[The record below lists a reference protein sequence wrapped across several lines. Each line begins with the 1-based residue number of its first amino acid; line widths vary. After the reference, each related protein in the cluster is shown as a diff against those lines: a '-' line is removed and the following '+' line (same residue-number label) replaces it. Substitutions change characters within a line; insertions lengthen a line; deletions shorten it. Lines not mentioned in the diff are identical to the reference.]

1 MGRKF
6 KRTDIGFLERK
17 GWKIW
22 RSQLDID
29 CYFSEEKE
37 AKMFKNFW
45 KKYDRQDNPK
55 IILSEASRFEVLDD
69 IRRYTKEHKNLQVY
83 TCLESIDGET
93 GFSYDWDDDNKVKN
107 AIDLRDIEIYDK
119 FIETLKESLKEEV
132 GNYLGD
138 VHKFISHL
146 EFNVVITD
154 FKEFE
159 VTASILGVKLDLNS
173 EFGPYGL
180 FESAA
185 RLNSFNPY
193 NDLGIEMKDEDILKS
208 FGLNGLRIPNFDEF
222 VTYITSLV
230 KWEFLKFFHFEEG
243 KIVKEAAKAKWN
255 DVKQTIKHYVDK
267 MNTRHKREEA
277 ESLENKRLGEIF
289 LSNWSQE
296 RVNKEITIENFDS
309 SIFGEPGKIVTLRN
323 VSFIKGTPVVAILEL
338 KDHWQKFEVYT
349 ENKDLLAQYEANVKA
364 RMEEVRREREEKEA
378 WAHILD
384 NWEPF

>member
-69 IRRYTKEHKNLQVY
+69 IRRYNKEHKNLQVY

-173 EFGPYGL
+173 EFGHYGL
-180 FESAA
+180 FKSAA

-230 KWEFLKFFHFEEG
+230 KLEFLKFFHFEEG

-255 DVKQTIKHYVDK
+255 DVKQTIKHHVDK

-277 ESLENKRLGEIF
+277 ESIENKRLGDIF
-289 LSNWSQE
+289 LDEWDQE
-296 RVNKEITIENFDS
+296 RINKEVTIENFNP
-309 SIFGEPGKIVTLRN
+309 SIFGEAGKIVTLEDVFN
-323 VSFIKGTPVVAILEL
+323 FEGKPVEATLKLKGNYQEFKVFTGDA
-338 KDHWQKFEVYT
+338 
-349 ENKDLLAQYEANVKA
+349 DLRARYEAYVRA
-364 RMEEVRREREEKEA
+364 RLEEAREEKEEREA